1 MLEKFVAFSSLVAVI
16 LIAVL
21 LQVTNPASIGVLG
34 IFILFVLFYLSVL
47 GALTYL
53 IFWTSR
59 IMSKL
64 VLFMRSRRHVQ
75 PLSFRRSYYFASVS
89 ALAPVMIVGMQ
100 SVGEVGIYETL
111 LIAFFTVIACI
122 YIAKRTS

>member
-1 MLEKFVAFSSLVAVI
+1 MAFSSLVAVI

-47 GALTYL
+47 GTLTYL
-53 IFWTSR
+53 IFWASR
-59 IMSKL
+59 TMSKL
-64 VLFMRSRRHVQ
+64 VLFMRPRRPVQ
-75 PLSFRRSYYFASVS
+75 PLSFRRSYYFASVT